1 MILETFMSIYISNL
15 SDEIQEDDLKQMF
28 SKYGSVVKVR
38 LPIYRAT
45 GERRRFAFV
54 EMETDAEEAVAIH
67 SLLGTE
73 YMGRN
78 LRVNK
83 AITKVGKS

>member
-1 MILETFMSIYISNL
+1 MSIYVSNL

-45 GERRRFAFV
+45 GEGRRFAFV
-54 EMETDAEEAVAIH
+54 EMETDAEKAVAIH

-73 YMGRN
+73 YMSRN

-83 AITKVGKS
+83 AITKVGKSSSSNL